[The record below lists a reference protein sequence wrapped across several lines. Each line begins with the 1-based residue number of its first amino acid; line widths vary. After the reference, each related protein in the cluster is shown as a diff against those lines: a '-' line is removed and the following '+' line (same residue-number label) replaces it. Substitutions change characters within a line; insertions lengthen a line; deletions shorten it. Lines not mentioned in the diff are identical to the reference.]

1 MRRELNRPSPNLSPQ
16 KTKAGGFTFTEV
28 IVASSLLVLAMVPIL
43 RALTQ
48 AHLGSVIIERRT
60 RCLTLAQTKIDDVK
74 ARSIYAW
81 DDDFD
86 VDDESLDGAYMGT
99 TKFQNA
105 GTDLRELTV
114 EVGYDLDGNS
124 QLDNEE
130 IDITLTTLVSKR
142 WE

>member
-1 MRRELNRPSPNLSPQ
+1 MRRELNKLSLSPTIA
-16 KTKAGGFTFTEV
+16 KRKADGFTFTEV
-28 IVASSLLVLAMVPIL
+28 IVASSLLALAMVPIL

-81 DDDFD
+81 DDDFNA
-86 VDDESLDGAYMGT
+86 DDESLDGAYLGT
-99 TKFQNA
+99 TNFQNA
-105 GTDLRELTV
+105 GTDLKRLTV
-114 EVGYDLDGNS
+114 SVGYDLDGNS
-124 QLDNEE
+124 QLDAGE
-130 IDITLTTLVSKR
+130 IDITLITLVAKR

>member
-1 MRRELNRPSPNLSPQ
+1 MRRELITPSPNLSPQ

-28 IVASSLLVLAMVPIL
+28 IVASSLLILAMVPIL

-74 ARSIYAW
+74 ARSIYNW

-86 VDDESLDGAYMGT
+86 ADDESLDGAYLGT
-99 TKFQNA
+99 TQFQNEA
-105 GTDLRELTV
+105 TDLKRLIV
-114 EVGYDLDGNS
+114 SVGYDLDGNS
-124 QLDNEE
+124 QLDAEE
-130 IDITLTTLVSKR
+130 IDITLITLVARR